1 MNRTELL
8 INQWSEICH
17 GKSPLGRTR
26 YRWKDN
32 ITVDSI
38 MYELD

>member
-1 MNRTELL
+1 MV
-8 INQWSEICH
+8 
-17 GKSPLGRTR
+17 GKIPLERPIGRTR

-32 ITVDSI
+32 ITLDSI